1 MMRLICLAAICAGV
15 LSACGSVGTTDGAAR
30 ALLGQGPDQMAPDAN
45 RRDVAEAVD
54 GLIVGH
60 RLMAAGEYELALKA
74 YFRAMSNDGP
84 SVDALSAVGSANL
97 RLGRVNQAE
106 QVLRRALEMDQ
117 TFVPA
122 HNNLGVALS
131 EQGKWGE
138 ASLHFRNAFA
148 FDQGRS
154 PEIRENYRLAIEKT
168 EKTGYGPTEASQ
180 LSLIR
185 RGSGRYLLLST
196 PL

>member
-1 MMRLICLAAICAGV
+1 MRLLLSAPLLLALAA
-15 LSACGSVGTTDGAAR
+15 CGPSETDGAAR
-30 ALLGQGPDQMAPDAN
+30 ALAGAGPDQMAPVPS
-45 RRDVAEAVD
+45 RGDVPEAVD
-54 GLIVGH
+54 GLVVGH
-60 RLMAAGEYELALKA
+60 RLMAAGEYDLALKA
-74 YFRAMSNDGP
+74 YFRAISENGP
-84 SVDALSAVGSANL
+84 SVDALSAIGSANL
-97 RLGRVNQAE
+97 RLGRVGQAE
-106 QVLRRALEMDQ
+106 QVLRRALDMDQ

-122 HNNLGVALS
+122 QNNLGVALS

-148 FDQGRS
+148 YDKGRS
-154 PEIRENYRLAIEKT
+154 REIRDNLRLAIEKT
-168 EKTGYGPTEASQ
+168 EKTGYVPDEANR

>member
-1 MMRLICLAAICAGV
+1 MRPLLSAVLLLGLAA
-15 LSACGSVGTTDGAAR
+15 CGPVETDGAAR
-30 ALLGQGPDQMAPDAN
+30 ALEGAGPDQLGPAVSRGDVPD
-45 RRDVAEAVD
+45 AVD
-54 GLIVGH
+54 GLVVGH
-60 RLMAAGEYELALKA
+60 RLMAAGEYDLALKA
-74 YFRAMSNDGP
+74 YFRAISENGP
-84 SVDALSAVGSANL
+84 TVDALSAIGSANL
-97 RLGRVNQAE
+97 RLGRVGQAE

-122 HNNLGVALS
+122 QNNLGVALS

-138 ASLHFRNAFA
+138 AGLHFRNAFA
-148 FDQGRS
+148 YDKGRS
-154 PEIRENYRLAIEKT
+154 REIRENLRLAIEKT
-168 EKTGYGPTEASQ
+168 EKSGYDPREAHQ

>member
-1 MMRLICLAAICAGV
+1 MRRSL
-15 LSACGSVGTTDGAAR
+15 LSLCTFGALVACGPVTNDRAAD
-30 ALLGQGPDQMAPDAN
+30 ALSGLGPDQMAPD
-45 RRDVAEAVD
+45 VARADIPEAVD

-60 RLMAAGEYELALKA
+60 RLMAAGEYDLALKA
-74 YFRAMSNDGP
+74 YYRALSEQGP
-84 SVDALSAVGSANL
+84 SVDTLSAIGSANL

-106 QVLRRALEMDQ
+106 QVLRRALDMDQ

-131 EQGKWGE
+131 EQGRWGE

-148 FDQGRS
+148 YDNGRS
-154 PEIRENYRLAIEKT
+154 REIRENYSLAIEKT
-168 EKTGYGPTEASQ
+168 EKTGYDPDEANQ

-185 RGSGRYLLLST
+185 RGSGRFLLLST

>member
-1 MMRLICLAAICAGV
+1 MRGIV
-15 LSACGSVGTTDGAAR
+15 LLMAYALTACSPVGNDGAAT
-30 ALLGQGPDQMAPDAN
+30 ALLGQGPDQMAPDAS
-45 RRDVAEAVD
+45 RSDVPDAVD

-60 RLMAAGEYELALKA
+60 RLMAAGEYELALRA
-74 YFRAMSNDGP
+74 YFRSMATEGT

-97 RLGRVNQAE
+97 RLGRLGQAE
-106 QVLRRALEMDQ
+106 QILRRALELDG

-131 EQGKWGE
+131 EQGKWAE

-148 FDQGRS
+148 FDKGRS
-154 PEIRENYRLAIEKT
+154 PEIRDNYRLAIEKA
-168 EKTGYGPTEASQ
+168 ENTGYTDQEAHR

>member
-1 MMRLICLAAICAGV
+1 MMRLIVVTSLCAG
-15 LSACGSVGTTDGAAR
+15 LISACGPVETDTAAK
-30 ALLGQGPDQMAPDAN
+30 ALLGQGPDQMAPDAS
-45 RRDVAEAVD
+45 RRDVTDAVD

-74 YFRAMSNDGP
+74 YFRAMSDDGP

-106 QVLRRALEMDQ
+106 QMLRRALEMDQ

-148 FDQGRS
+148 FDAGRS

-168 EKTGYGPTEASQ
+168 EKTGYNPDEANQ

-185 RGSGRYLLLST
+185 RGRGNYLLLST

>member
-1 MMRLICLAAICAGV
+1 MRVFVIVLGLILLG
-15 LSACGSVGTTDGAAR
+15 ACGPVGNDGAVR
-30 ALLGQGPDQMAPDAN
+30 ALEGAGPDQLGPAAS
-45 RRDVAEAVD
+45 RRDVPDAVD
-54 GLIVGH
+54 GLVVGH
-60 RLMAAGEYELALKA
+60 RLMAAGEYDLALKA
-74 YFRAMSNDGP
+74 YFRAMSEKGP
-84 SVDALSAVGSANL
+84 SVDALSAIGSANL
-97 RLGRVNQAE
+97 RLGRVGQAE

-131 EQGKWGE
+131 EQGRWGE
-138 ASLHFRNAFA
+138 ASLHFRNAFSY
-148 FDQGRS
+148 DKGRS

-168 EKTGYGPTEASQ
+168 EKTGYDDVEANR

>member
-1 MMRLICLAAICAGV
+1 MGPT
-15 LSACGSVGTTDGAAR
+15 SNR
-30 ALLGQGPDQMAPDAN
+30 ADIPD
-45 RRDVAEAVD
+45 AVD

-60 RLMAAGEYELALKA
+60 RLMAAGEYDLALKA
-74 YFRAMSNDGP
+74 YFRAISENGP
-84 SVDALSAVGSANL
+84 TVDALSAVGSANL
-97 RLGRVNQAE
+97 RLGRVGQAE
-106 QVLRRALEMDQ
+106 QVLRRALEVDQ

-122 HNNLGVALS
+122 QNNLGVALS

-148 FDQGRS
+148 FDKGRS
-154 PEIRENYRLAIEKT
+154 PEIRQNLRLAIEKT
-168 EKTGYGPTEASQ
+168 EKTGYDPAEAHQ

>member
-1 MMRLICLAAICAGV
+1 MRYILLAGV
-15 LSACGSVGTTDGAAR
+15 SASLLTACGAIGTTDSAAQ
-30 ALLGQGPDQMAPDAN
+30 ALMGQGPDQMAPAAS
-45 RRDVAEAVD
+45 RRDVVDAVD

-74 YFRAMSNDGP
+74 YFRAMSSTGP
-84 SVDALSAVGSANL
+84 TVDALSAVGSANL

-106 QVLRRALEMDQ
+106 QVLRRALEIDQ

-148 FDQGRS
+148 FDNGRS
-154 PEIRENYRLAIEKT
+154 SEIRANYRLAIEKT
-168 EKTGYGPTEASQ
+168 EKTGYDPTEASQ

>member
-1 MMRLICLAAICAGV
+1 MRAIFVLIACL
-15 LSACGSVGTTDGAAR
+15 LTACSPVGNDGAAS
-30 ALLGQGPDQMAPDAN
+30 ALLGQGPDQMAPDAS
-45 RRDVAEAVD
+45 RRDIPDAVD
-54 GLIVGH
+54 GLVIGH
-60 RLMAAGEYELALKA
+60 RLMAAGEYELALRA
-74 YFRAMSNDGP
+74 YFRSMATEGT

-97 RLGRVNQAE
+97 RLGRLGQAE
-106 QVLRRALEMDQ
+106 QILRRALEIDE

-131 EQGKWGE
+131 EQGKWAE

-154 PEIRENYRLAIEKT
+154 REIRENYRLAIEKAENT
-168 EKTGYGPTEASQ
+168 RYTDQEAHR